1 MPPEESPSGG
11 EKKRPHLWGIGGLP
25 PAYDIGLRWG
35 LTLAI
40 AVLIGFFAGRWLDL
54 KLGTTPLFLL
64 IGIFWGVG
72 GAFYSLVLQL
82 KKLQEEEERKAKEE
96 SDSR

>member
-11 EKKRPHLWGIGGLP
+11 KRKRLRVWGVGGLP

-40 AVLIGFFAGRWLDL
+40 AVLLGFFIGRWLDM

-64 IGIFWGVG
+64 IGIFWGLG
-72 GAFYSLVLQL
+72 GSFYSLFLQV
-82 KKLQEEEERKAKEE
+82 KKMQEEEEKKSKE
-96 SDSR
+96 DSNSP